1 MTEYFN
7 TNDTTWCCVAKKVRK
22 EPKNKVITNNHMS
35 FQELSEI
42 IVKCLTPYNAS
53 IIACYIYGS
62 RARGTNRTDS
72 DADIVLFWKI
82 VPDLYDLYDIRTTIE
97 NALGFT
103 IDLVSCVRTAKNVHH
118 YNLCDIAY
126 FENVAID
133 ARQIIGTTISI
144 MNLFESSYKMIPLR
158 RN

>member
-7 TNDTTWCCVAKKVRK
+7 TNDTTWCCVTKRARK
-22 EPKNKVITNNHMS
+22 EPKNKVITNNRMS

-42 IVKCLTPYNAS
+42 VVRCLAPYNTS
-53 IIACYIYGS
+53 IIASYIYGS
-62 RARGTNRTDS
+62 RARGTHRDDS

-82 VPDLYDLYDIRTTIE
+82 VPDLFDLYDIRTSIE
-97 NALGFT
+97 SALGFP

-118 YNLCDIAY
+118 YNYSDLAY
-126 FENVAID
+126 FENVTSD
-133 ARQIIGTTISI
+133 ARQVTGNIISI
-144 MNLFESSYKMIPLR
+144 MHMFESSYKMSSLR